1 MAAQISLVNISDR
14 ENLALSDEIPAEI
27 SEALQLGLQQ
37 LLQGQESEAQFTW
50 MSVMAMAE
58 PEQIEVWTEELVR
71 ILDTEAI
78 AREATKDFPLARV
91 IRQYIYEFSSDRFDN
106 LCSLVWLS
114 LELDIFS
121 SEVKAYLLTLTQIV
135 LSADIEDM
143 LEASQILVD
152 IASKLLGIHPFHGLI
167 ELVIEKFEG
176 VSECQ
181 TELLEIRKQLSST
194 YYQLGTS
201 QYQQQQFA
209 PAFRSFQKVLEL
221 PVDLTEPH
229 RADLNFNCGVT
240 LAKLKKF
247 EDAIAFFQA
256 ALTSNPNLT
265 SAQQQLS
272 KAKYEVHMAIAG
284 YQFTQDW
291 FSWNIPTWEVY
302 FSKFKKIPHLNF
314 LEVGCWEGRATCWLL
329 ENVLT
334 EPTHAITCID
344 TFAGEDYL
352 NLEQNYLRSIEA
364 RFDFN
369 VAQTRSQATVTKIVG
384 NSQDVL
390 RNLPLNTF
398 DLAYIDGSHLAVDV
412 LTDAVLTWSLVKVGG
427 TIIFDDYDYNFAQ
440 TPEQNTGIAVD
451 AFVNCFCHKVKLIHK
466 ANQVILE
473 KIAA

>member
-1 MAAQISLVNISDR
+1 MNRSDR

-58 PEQIEVWTEELVR
+58 PEQMEVWTEELVR
-71 ILDTEAI
+71 ILDAEAI
-78 AREATKDFPLARV
+78 AREVTKDFPLTRV

-143 LEASQILVD
+143 LEASQILMD
-152 IASKLLGIHPFHGLI
+152 IASKLLGIHPFHDLI

-176 VSECQ
+176 VSEFQ

-194 YYQLGTS
+194 YYQLGTG

-221 PVDLTEPH
+221 SVDLTEPH

-240 LAKLKKF
+240 LAKQKKF

-302 FSKFKKIPHLNF
+302 FSKFRNMPHLNF

-334 EPTHAITCID
+334 APTHAITCID

-352 NLEQNYLRSIEA
+352 NLEQNYA
-364 RFDFN
+364 
-369 VAQTRSQATVTKIVG
+369 
-384 NSQDVL
+384 NS
-390 RNLPLNTF
+390 RMKCN
-398 DLAYIDGSHLAVDV
+398 A
-412 LTDAVLTWSLVKVGG
+412 
-427 TIIFDDYDYNFAQ
+427 
-440 TPEQNTGIAVD
+440 
-451 AFVNCFCHKVKLIHK
+451 
-466 ANQVILE
+466 
-473 KIAA
+473 